1 MRQSM
6 IRARVNCNVQL
17 RALATPAGSRM
28 CFDSAVGEEHH
39 GKAVIVFP
47 CHSQGGNQVA
57 ICTHQHAICCLHA
70 HFRSCVQSSALLSL
84 TFRFVLS
91 CETGDNA

>member
-1 MRQSM
+1 MRISM

-17 RALATPAGSRM
+17 RALATPAGNSM
-28 CFDSAVGEEHH
+28 CFDSAVGEEQH

-57 ICTHQHAICCLHA
+57 ACAHQHVIHHLHA
-70 HFRSCVQSSALLSL
+70 HFRPRVQSFTHTA
-84 TFRFVLS
+84 
-91 CETGDNA
+91 